1 MWVDL
6 YAMEATLYQC
16 EQDYYK
22 FRMLTNSIPRI
33 TTKEMSGINK
43 KGNGKSIKQAPYKK
57 IKQKGRQ

>member
-6 YAMEATLYQC
+6 YAMEAILYQW

-33 TTKEMSGINK
+33 TTKEMSGNK
-43 KGNGKSIKQAPYKK
+43 
-57 IKQKGRQ
+57 